1 MGLCLLSYGVNLFIF
16 SMGSLLAL
24 VLAYLVRF
32 IAVAYG
38 PLENSL
44 SRIRPSLPEAA
55 RSLAESGR

>member
-1 MGLCLLSYGVNLFIF
+1 MLAGILFRFGAELFTSIK
-16 SMGSLLAL
+16 LQPAL

-44 SRIRPSLPEAA
+44 ARIRPSLPNFAQ
-55 RSLAESGR
+55 